1 MRSREPNGR
10 LLSPPHYRYLL
21 RLVLIAI
28 AATFLGWQ
36 LASAQDLQQ
45 AATSKETASPS
56 AAAAE
61 GSVADLAA
69 DPTAD
74 PQQPP
79 NPGAYKPKRCDILQP
94 DTCLH
99 DFLHDQAGIWT
110 SPLRLHP
117 RDTLWLLP
125 LAAATAVS
133 LHYDSATLAQVG
145 TSPNRIRISN
155 DVSNAGMYGAISV
168 AGITYVVGKFTHNET
183 ARETGVLSLE
193 AAADASLVTEVL
205 KLATNRERPSYGIG
219 NGPFWADD
227 TEIYTTDGSFPSGH
241 ATVSWAVAHVM
252 AEETK
257 GHPWWHLGFYA
268 AAAAVSVTRVTSRNH
283 FPSDALVGSAIG
295 YLVGGYV
302 YRQHSDSYA
311 GLPSGFLITPT
322 YDAPTRS
329 YGMAVTFDPATL
341 QSGWARQIWSNA
353 HAASG
358 HLAET
363 SGGN

>member
-1 MRSREPNGR
+1 MRVPT
-10 LLSPPHYRYLL
+10 PHYRYMLGL
-21 RLVLIAI
+21 ALIAI
-28 AATFLGWQ
+28 GFVGWQ
-36 LASAQDLQQ
+36 VASAQETQ
-45 AATSKETASPS
+45 TIVSKEAANPP
-56 AAAAE
+56 AAALD
-61 GSVADLAA
+61 GSASNRAA
-69 DPTAD
+69 VDPAGD
-74 PQQPP
+74 PQQTP
-79 NPGAYKPKRCDILQP
+79 NPTAYKPKRCDISQP
-94 DTCLH
+94 QTCLH

-110 SPLRLHP
+110 SPLRLQP

-133 LHYDSATLAQVG
+133 LHYDSATLVQVG

-168 AGITYVVGKFTHNET
+168 AGATYIVGKFTHNET

-193 AAADASLVTEVL
+193 AVADASLATEVL
-205 KLATNRERPSYGIG
+205 KLATNRQRPNYGVG

-227 TEIYTTDGSFPSGH
+227 TDIYTTNGSFPSGH
-241 ATVSWAVAHVM
+241 ATISWAVAHVM
-252 AEETK
+252 ADETK

-302 YRQHSDSYA
+302 YRQHSGSYA

-341 QSGWARQIWSNA
+341 QNGWAHQIWSKT
-353 HAASG
+353 HAPAGRTFELSDD
-358 HLAET
+358 
-363 SGGN
+363 N